1 MLVCINTINYHTL
14 STLFHYVS
22 DRSGTLIYRSD
33 NIAYRPVISD
43 MYAFYNCDVVVM
55 NPHVYLFMSLQG
67 IFYDAA
73 PLLSSIL
80 GWYNPSKTIIIF
92 TLLIANSIHSPSGS
106 TYILSHVY
114 VSTQYLHMYSSN
126 HGVLPYVSIIN
137 ASPWYL
143 TLIYTV
149 CSINY
154 TIVH

>member
-80 GWYNPSKTIIIF
+80 G
-92 TLLIANSIHSPSGS
+92 
-106 TYILSHVY
+106 
-114 VSTQYLHMYSSN
+114 
-126 HGVLPYVSIIN
+126 
-137 ASPWYL
+137 
-143 TLIYTV
+143 
-149 CSINY
+149 
-154 TIVH
+154 